1 MNEERRAEEERARAT
16 MGRRQMENTRMA
28 NYLDTLEQFGGNGE
42 NNDEIKNV
50 DKIIKEVTDEDK
62 LKSLIR
68 IAKAQISHIRD
79 QRENQ
84 RIINN
89 PNQIRNENQ
98 NNIID
103 PINR

>member
-1 MNEERRAEEERARAT
+1 GAT
-16 MGRRQMENTRMA
+16 IRRRQMENTRMA

-42 NNDEIKNV
+42 NDDEIKNV
-50 DKIIKEVTDEDK
+50 DKIIKEVTDEEK

-89 PNQIRNENQ
+89 PNQIPIENQ
-98 NNIID
+98 YNILD
-103 PINR
+103 RINPQ